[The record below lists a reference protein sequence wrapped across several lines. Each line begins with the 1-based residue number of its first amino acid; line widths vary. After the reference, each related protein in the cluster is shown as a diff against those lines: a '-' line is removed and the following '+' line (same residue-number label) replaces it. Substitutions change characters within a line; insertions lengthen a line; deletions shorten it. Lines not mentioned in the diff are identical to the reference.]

1 MHPCLGG
8 AYYLPEDTCDAWFRI
23 VNAVEHAS
31 DTIVTTARII
41 LDDSAIRTIRNSLV
55 REIDAQCEKLET
67 EIANNTDLGE
77 RALENR
83 QQFGRD
89 LLEKVQMYEDI
100 LGQHLGQAR
109 SALQRVA
116 QTASAAGAK
125 KRVAEDFDDT
135 LDV

>member
-1 MHPCLGG
+1 M
-8 AYYLPEDTCDAWFRI
+8 
-23 VNAVEHAS
+23 
-31 DTIVTTARII
+31 TTARII

-89 LLEKVQMYEDI
+89 LLEKVQMYEGI